1 MESKV
6 ISKKDFASFVAGLL
20 QKTEVVGV
28 KGK

>member
-1 MESKV
+1 MKNEV
-6 ISKKDFASFVAGLL
+6 ISKEDFASFVAGLL